1 MKNSIQLAI
10 LGMAIALSSCI
21 KDKEKS
27 VVKPIEPD
35 AQVQT
40 QVDDNNKLKEED
52 EAVNNELRDAIEKI
66 GSISGARM
74 AADTVKVWCGCSVDS
89 VNIAAKEVTFVF
101 DNKTYCGNPSRIR
114 SGKIK
119 VKLVKGQK
127 WRDANA
133 VLGITFQNFK
143 VTRFDPGRSWTFNGY
158 KTLENVYGTGLARY
172 INFYAGVDSLSF
184 RERAR
189 DIDVAFLP
197 AQATIPFNFKYSIA
211 RKTVYYRKSKAGA
224 LRTFFKANGDTAAF
238 GLTNLDSWGKNR
250 FGNDF
255 TNNFVTPLQSDEY
268 CFFWRPN
275 SGEYVHKSNGN
286 TVSVTF
292 GVDPDGMPRTGD
304 CGYGWKLNWTTASG
318 ATGQKV
324 YSY

>member
-52 EAVNNELRDAIEKI
+52 DAVNNELRDAIEKI

-133 VLGITFQNFK
+133 VFGFLMDTKHLKMCMEQVWQGILIFMQVLILYLFGKGQEISMLLFYLPRPLFRLILNIQLPEKLFIT
-143 VTRFDPGRSWTFNGY
+143 GRV
-158 KTLENVYGTGLARY
+158 KLE
-172 INFYAGVDSLSF
+172 
-184 RERAR
+184 
-189 DIDVAFLP
+189 
-197 AQATIPFNFKYSIA
+197 
-211 RKTVYYRKSKAGA
+211 
-224 LRTFFKANGDTAAF
+224 
-238 GLTNLDSWGKNR
+238 
-250 FGNDF
+250 
-255 TNNFVTPLQSDEY
+255 
-268 CFFWRPN
+268 
-275 SGEYVHKSNGN
+275 H
-286 TVSVTF
+286 
-292 GVDPDGMPRTGD
+292 
-304 CGYGWKLNWTTASG
+304 
-318 ATGQKV
+318 
-324 YSY
+324 